1 LNKLLSKVIIY
12 IMAPR
17 IFRKLA
23 QGATRLFSKVRE
35 NSPAIL
41 NKVSEVSGGISRGLN
56 TAAPI
61 VGTIGVASGQPEL
74 VALGAGMKAASMGLN
89 KVSQASKQGSIIA
102 NQDANMLERARA
114 GSKLGQIIY
123 N

>member
-1 LNKLLSKVIIY
+1 
-12 IMAPR
+12 MAPR

-41 NKVSEVSGGISRGLN
+41 NKVSEVSGGISKGLN
-56 TAAPI
+56 AGAPI

-74 VALGAGMKAASMGLN
+74 ISLAAGMKAASMGLN

>member
-1 LNKLLSKVIIY
+1 
-12 IMAPR
+12 MAPR

-41 NKVSEVSGGISRGLN
+41 NKVSEVSGGISKGLN
-56 TAAPI
+56 VASPI
-61 VGTIGVASGQPEL
+61 VGTIGVASGQPEI

-89 KVSQASKQGSIIA
+89 KVSQANKVC
-102 NQDANMLERARA
+102 
-114 GSKLGQIIY
+114 
-123 N
+123 